1 MKHARPIL
9 LLGIVLLWAIALFP
23 PRRPQ
28 TVEQSHLSVSRAFLL
43 SDEFYLERSDAT
55 SIRAEID
62 TGRMLAEIVIVVT
75 SLGLILVLFP
85 PAPRGSNA
93 SPSA

>member
-9 LLGIVLLWAIALFP
+9 LLGIVLLWYIALFP

-28 TVEQSHLSVSRAFLL
+28 RVEQSHLSVSRAFLL
-43 SDEFYLERSDAT
+43 SEEFYLERSDTA

-62 TGRMLAEIVIVVT
+62 TGRMLAEIVMVVT
-75 SLGLILVLFP
+75 SLGLILALFP
-85 PAPRGSNA
+85 STPSGTNA
-93 SPSA
+93 SQSA